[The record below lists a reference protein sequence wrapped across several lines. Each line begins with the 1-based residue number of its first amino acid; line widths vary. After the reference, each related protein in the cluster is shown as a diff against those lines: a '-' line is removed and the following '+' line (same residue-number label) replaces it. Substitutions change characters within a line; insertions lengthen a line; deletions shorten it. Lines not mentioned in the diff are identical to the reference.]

1 MFHGCNVDF
10 DGTDAVSNILMKVL
24 AQPSA
29 ERFLDAPKI
38 GEERYECFVKE
49 RIHSDGS
56 IWDNIKH
63 FPTFTEKSKVTS
75 VKVNEEM
82 LHIKEKQKLIS
93 RILAPSRSW
102 SEIDLRNIFWQ
113 R

>member
-49 RIHSDGS
+49 RIDSDGS

-63 FPTFTEKSKVTS
+63 FPTFTEKNKVTS
-75 VKVNEEM
+75 VKVNEET
-82 LHIKEKQKLIS
+82 LNTKEKQKLMS
-93 RILAPSRSW
+93 RILAPS
-102 SEIDLRNIFWQ
+102 
-113 R
+113 